1 MNSTPLAT
9 VADAIEFN
17 RKRRQQIAT
26 TPLNRPRKMS
36 AVVRKLSLS
45 ESDEIT
51 PPNQGVWKST
61 ESQTRKI
68 RKMTRESGKGA

>member
-1 MNSTPLAT
+1 MNSTPFAT
-9 VADAIEFN
+9 VADEIEFN

-26 TPLNRPRKMS
+26 TPLNMPRKMS
-36 AVVRKLSLS
+36 SVVRRKVSFS

-61 ESQTRKI
+61 ESQTRNQH
-68 RKMTRESGKGA
+68 RPGQV

>member
-36 AVVRKLSLS
+36 AVVRKLSYRAVLITS
-45 ESDEIT
+45 EN
-51 PPNQGVWKST
+51 PGL
-61 ESQTRKI
+61 
-68 RKMTRESGKGA
+68 REVDLEPSSKRGCSNK